1 MVTFFFILPVHLLVL
16 ADSSICCLSAVRR
29 ALCFRRLSQRLQHP
43 GAVLASFL
51 LSDPLSSL
59 PRVTLVVSG
68 VFNRVYEGYAL
79 LTLQRCH
86 SGQGDFCCLANSN
99 CTAWSQLC
107 NQTSLAASVSPL
119 PVLQPQ
125 ISH

>member
-16 ADSSICCLSAVRR
+16 ADSCICCLSPVCRV
-29 ALCFRRLSQRLQHP
+29 LYFHCLSQYMQHP

-51 LSDPLSSL
+51 LSDLLSSL
-59 PRVTLVVSG
+59 PRVTLVVSS

-79 LTLQRCH
+79 LTLQSCH

-99 CTAWSQLC
+99 CNAWS
-107 NQTSLAASVSPL
+107 
-119 PVLQPQ
+119 
-125 ISH
+125 